1 MGWLIGCAAAAA
13 ALLLPVVLSVH
24 LYLDVGRKKLYF
36 GVYIL
41 RALKLFGGYAS
52 PGRGGVALHLS
63 RRRAVLL
70 PYRELFAAGKKF
82 EIARGF
88 AVADASFV
96 LEAGCAAPYFMA
108 NFLIRKQATFFQ
120 SPRYMSKAFVFSRR
134 VAQLTS
140 IYMSPLMQLSSWL
153 NIIPTSNYTTF
164 RLDPRGRYSTMTSV
178 DSRML
183 LMSCPSVEM
192 TNPPCSA

>member
-13 ALLLPVVLSVH
+13 ALLLPIVLSVH

-96 LEAGCAAPYFMA
+96 LEAGCAAQPALALFAAAAARIAACIGASYLRA
-108 NFLIRKQATFFQ
+108 RRKGTGGLRADVLLRVGED
-120 SPRYMSKAFVFSRR
+120 SWKGSGRILLAFNLAVL
-134 VAQLTS
+134 VAA
-140 IYMSPLMQLSSWL
+140 
-153 NIIPTSNYTTF
+153 
-164 RLDPRGRYSTMTSV
+164 GV
-178 DSRML
+178 KL
-183 LMSCPSVEM
+183 LLRKIMEE
-192 TNPPCSA
+192 NQI